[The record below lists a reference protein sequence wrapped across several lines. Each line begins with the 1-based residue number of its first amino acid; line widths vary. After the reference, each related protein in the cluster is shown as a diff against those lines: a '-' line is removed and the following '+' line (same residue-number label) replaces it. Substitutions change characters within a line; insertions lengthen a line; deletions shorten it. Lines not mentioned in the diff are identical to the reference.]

1 MRPSVETQ
9 PKPCHGCVSW
19 RSLFGTVRSLS
30 SSRQL
35 RGFVLATQEVG
46 AAAHESFEFRED
58 AGGRFASETP
68 GDGRAAAD
76 DALLVALKSAS
87 GDEREQLKAKIVER
101 HIGLVR
107 FLVRRYASK
116 GENYDDLVQVGMLG
130 LLGAIDRYEADR
142 GVRFASFAR
151 PSILGE
157 MKRHFR
163 DKTWATRVPRRLQE
177 LSLGVTCAESELV
190 QELGRSPTASEVAA
204 RLGATEEEVLE
215 ANEAARSYSAV
226 SIDQPLDA
234 GDGETGSLADMLGG
248 EDGDLEK
255 LENLT
260 ALEPALAEL
269 NAYDRRL
276 LHMRFFRGMVQ
287 SQIAAEL
294 GVSQMQVSRQL
305 ARVLSRLHNSLL

>member
-1 MRPSVETQ
+1 MAAR
-9 PKPCHGCVSW
+9 
-19 RSLFGTVRSLS
+19 RSL
-30 SSRQL
+30 QL
-35 RGFVLATQEVG
+35 RKGSGRGFVTENPEDG
-46 AAAHESFEFRED
+46 SPAAVD
-58 AGGRFASETP
+58 N
-68 GDGRAAAD
+68 
-76 DALLVALKSAS
+76 ALLVAFQSAS
-87 GDEREQLKAKIVER
+87 GEERERLKAEIVER

-107 FLVRRYASK
+107 FLVRRYSGK
-116 GENYDDLVQVGMLG
+116 GENYEDLVQVGMLG

-157 MKRHFR
+157 LKRHFR

-177 LSLGVTCAESELV
+177 LSLGITGAEAELF
-190 QELGRSPTASEVAA
+190 QELGRSPTALEVAE

-226 SIDQPLDA
+226 SIDQPIDA
-234 GDGETGSLADMLGG
+234 GDGETGSLVDLIGE

-260 ALEPALAEL
+260 ALEPAIADLSAH
-269 NAYDRRL
+269 DRRL

-287 SQIAAEL
+287 SDMAAEL
-294 GVSQMQVSRQL
+294 GVSQMQVSREL
-305 ARVLSRLHNSLL
+305 ARVLSRLRNCLL

>member
-1 MRPSVETQ
+1 
-9 PKPCHGCVSW
+9 
-19 RSLFGTVRSLS
+19 
-30 SSRQL
+30 
-35 RGFVLATQEVG
+35 LATQELDMLQRTPPEVRRPSVVDGPEPATTGTDVRRG
-46 AAAHESFEFRED
+46 AVDDGLLSRYQAAEGS
-58 AGGRFASETP
+58 
-68 GDGRAAAD
+68 
-76 DALLVALKSAS
+76 
-87 GDEREQLKAKIVER
+87 ERERLKTEIVER

-116 GENYDDLVQVGMLG
+116 GEAYDDLVQVGMVG
-130 LLGAIDRYEADR
+130 LLGAIDRYESDR

-157 MKRHFR
+157 LKRHFR

-177 LSLGVTCAESELV
+177 LSLGITTAEGELF
-190 QELGRSPTASEVAA
+190 QELGRSPTPEEVAE
-204 RLGATEEEVLE
+204 RVGVSEEDVLE

-234 GDGETGSLADMLGG
+234 GDGETGSLSDLIGGDDPDM
-248 EDGDLEK
+248 EK

-269 NAYDRRL
+269 APYDRKL

-287 SQIAAEL
+287 SEMAAEL

-305 ARVLSRLHNSLL
+305 ARILGRLRSSIV